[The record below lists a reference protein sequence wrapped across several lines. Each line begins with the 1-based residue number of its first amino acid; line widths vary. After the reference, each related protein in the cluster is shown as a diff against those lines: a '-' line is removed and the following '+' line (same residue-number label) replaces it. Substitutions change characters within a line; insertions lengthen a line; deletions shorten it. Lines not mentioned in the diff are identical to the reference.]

1 VRTGK
6 DACCKKNKTN
16 KSKKHGQIIM
26 RKYALILILFVLSG
40 CFEKE
45 SVELIK
51 GESMGTSYSIN
62 VLGDERIE
70 QDIIDRRLLEI
81 NNTFSTWLD
90 DSELSQLNRAPVD
103 EWIDVSSELYAMLK
117 QSEEVYQQTD
127 GYFDPG
133 IGRLIDLWGF
143 GASGGRTEIPK
154 REQIEKAFENSSIK
168 YLLMESGRVK
178 KTRNIHLNLSAIVKG
193 YAVDEIARLI
203 KLSGI
208 KNFLVEIG
216 GEVIVS
222 GSNKGDDW
230 VLGVER
236 PDNKAPIPIVLKDA
250 SIASSGNY
258 RNYFIW
264 EGKKYM
270 HIFNPSTGL
279 PANNDLSSVS
289 VIHPQSA
296 MSDAYTTAMMAMGST
311 KAIELANKLKLS
323 ALLILNKEDNYQII
337 KINLP

>member
-1 VRTGK
+1 
-6 DACCKKNKTN
+6 
-16 KSKKHGQIIM
+16 
-26 RKYALILILFVLSG
+26 
-40 CFEKE
+40 
-45 SVELIK
+45 
-51 GESMGTSYSIN
+51 
-62 VLGDERIE
+62 
-70 QDIIDRRLLEI
+70 
-81 NNTFSTWLD
+81 
-90 DSELSQLNRAPVD
+90 LSQLNRAPVD

-117 QSEEVYQQTD
+117 QSEEIYQQTD

-143 GASGGRTEIPK
+143 GASGGRTDVPK
-154 REQIEKAFENSSIK
+154 RVQIEKAFENSSIK
-168 YLLMESGRVK
+168 YLLMEDGLVK
-178 KTRNIHLNLSAIVKG
+178 KTRNIHLNLSAIAKG

-203 KLSGI
+203 KMSGI
-208 KNFLVEIG
+208 NNFLVEIG
-216 GEVIVS
+216 GEVIAS

-230 VLGVER
+230 VIGVER
-236 PDNKAPIPIVLKDA
+236 PDNKKPIPIVLKDA

-270 HIFNPSTGL
+270 HIFNPTTGL

-296 MSDAYTTAMMAMGST
+296 MSDAYATAMMAMGSK
-311 KAIELANKLKLS
+311 KAIEIANKLKLS
-323 ALLILNKEDNYQII
+323 ALLITNKEDNNQII

>member
-1 VRTGK
+1 
-6 DACCKKNKTN
+6 
-16 KSKKHGQIIM
+16 M
-26 RKYALILILFVLSG
+26 RKYGLILILFLLSG
-40 CFEKE
+40 CFENE
-45 SVELIK
+45 SVEQIK

-70 QDIIDRRLLEI
+70 QDRIDRRLVEI
-81 NNTFSTWLD
+81 NDTFSTWQD
-90 DSELSQLNRAPVD
+90 DSELSQLNRAPVG
-103 EWIDVSSELYAMLK
+103 EWIDVSSELYLMLK
-117 QSEEVYQQTD
+117 QSVEIYHQTD

-143 GASGGRTEIPK
+143 GASGGRTEAPK
-154 REQIEKAFENSSIK
+154 REEIEKAFENSSIR
-168 YLLMESGRVK
+168 YLLMEDGRVK
-178 KTRNIHLNLSAIVKG
+178 KTRNIHINLSAIAKG

-203 KLSGI
+203 KMSGI

-216 GEVIVS
+216 GEVIAS
-222 GSNKGDDW
+222 GSNRGDDW
-230 VLGVER
+230 TVGVER

-250 SIASSGNY
+250 SIATAGNY

-296 MSDAYTTAMMAMGST
+296 MSDAYATAMMAMGSM
-311 KAIELANKLKLS
+311 KAIELANKLKLTV
-323 ALLILNKEDNYQII
+323 LLITIKEDNNQII

>member
-1 VRTGK
+1 
-6 DACCKKNKTN
+6 
-16 KSKKHGQIIM
+16 M
-26 RKYALILILFVLSG
+26 RKYALILILFLLNG
-40 CFEKE
+40 CFENE
-45 SVELIK
+45 SVEQIK

-62 VLGDERIE
+62 VLGDDRIE
-70 QDIIDRRLLEI
+70 QDIIDRRLEEI
-81 NNTFSTWLD
+81 NNTFSTWQH

-103 EWIDVSSELYAMLK
+103 EWIDVSSELYSMLNR
-117 QSEEVYQQTD
+117 SVEIYQQTE

-143 GASGGRTEIPK
+143 GASGGRTEVPK
-154 REQIEKAFENSSIK
+154 REEIEQAFENSSIK
-168 YLLMESGRVK
+168 FLLMEDGRVK
-178 KTRNIHLNLSAIVKG
+178 KTRDIHINLSAIAKG
-193 YAVDEIARLI
+193 YAVDEVARLI
-203 KLSGI
+203 KISGI

-216 GEVIVS
+216 GEVVAS

-236 PDNKAPIPIVLKDA
+236 PDNKSPIPVVLKDA
-250 SIASSGNY
+250 SIATSGNY

-270 HIFNPSTGL
+270 HIFNPLTGL
-279 PANNDLSSVS
+279 PANNDLSSVT

-296 MSDAYTTAMMAMGST
+296 MSDAYATAMMAMGSK
-311 KAIELANKLKLS
+311 KAIELANKLKLT
-323 ALLILNKEDNYQII
+323 ALLITNKEDNNQII

>member
-26 RKYALILILFVLSG
+26 RKYGLILILFLLSG
-40 CFEKE
+40 CFENE
-45 SVELIK
+45 SVEHIK

-70 QDIIDRRLLEI
+70 QDRIDRRLVEI
-81 NNTFSTWLD
+81 NNTFSTWQD

-103 EWIDVSSELYAMLK
+103 EWIEVSSELYSMLK
-117 QSEEVYQQTD
+117 QSVEIHQQTD

-143 GASGGRTEIPK
+143 GASGGRTEVPK
-154 REQIEKAFENSSIK
+154 REEIEQAFENSSIR
-168 YLLMESGRVK
+168 YLLMEDGRVK
-178 KTRNIHLNLSAIVKG
+178 KTRNIYINLSAIAKG
-193 YAVDEIARLI
+193 YAADEVARLI
-203 KLSGI
+203 KMSGI
-208 KNFLVEIG
+208 TNFLVEIG
-216 GEVIVS
+216 GEVVAS
-222 GSNKGDDW
+222 GSNRGDDW
-230 VLGVER
+230 TVGVER

-250 SIASSGNY
+250 SIATSGNY

-289 VIHPQSA
+289 VVHPQSA
-296 MSDAYTTAMMAMGST
+296 MSDAYATAMMAMGSM
-311 KAIELANKLKLS
+311 KAIELANKLKLT
-323 ALLILNKEDNYQII
+323 ALLITIKEDNNQII

>member
-1 VRTGK
+1 
-6 DACCKKNKTN
+6 
-16 KSKKHGQIIM
+16 M
-26 RKYALILILFVLSG
+26 RKYGLILILFVLSS

-45 SVELIK
+45 NVELIK

-62 VLGDERIE
+62 VLGDESIE
-70 QDIIDRRLLEI
+70 QDIIDKRLVEI

-90 DSELSQLNRAPVD
+90 DSELSQLNRAPID
-103 EWIDVSSELYAMLK
+103 EWIDVSSELYAILK
-117 QSEEVYQQTD
+117 KSEEIYQQTD

-143 GASGGRTEIPK
+143 GASGGRTEAPK

-168 YLLMESGRVK
+168 YLLMEGGRVK
-178 KTRNIHLNLSAIVKG
+178 KTRNIHLNLSAIAKG

-203 KLSGI
+203 KMFGI
-208 KNFLVEIG
+208 NNFLVEIG
-216 GEVIVS
+216 GEVIAS
-222 GSNKGDDW
+222 GSNRGDDW
-230 VLGVER
+230 IVGVER

-270 HIFNPSTGL
+270 HIFNPTTGL

-296 MSDAYTTAMMAMGST
+296 MSDAYATAMMAMGSIR
-311 KAIELANKLKLS
+311 AIETANKLKLS
-323 ALLILNKEDNYQII
+323 ALLITNKEDNNQII

>member
-1 VRTGK
+1 MRTGK

-26 RKYALILILFVLSG
+26 RKYGLILILFLLSG
-40 CFEKE
+40 CFENE
-45 SVELIK
+45 SVEQIK

-70 QDIIDRRLLEI
+70 QDIIDRRLVEI
-81 NNTFSTWLD
+81 NNTFSTWQD

-103 EWIDVSSELYAMLK
+103 EWIDVSSELYSMLK
-117 QSEEVYQQTD
+117 QSEEIYQQTG

-143 GASGGRTEIPK
+143 GASGGRTEAPK
-154 REQIEKAFENSSIK
+154 REEIEKAFENSSIR
-168 YLLMESGRVK
+168 YLLMEDGRVK
-178 KTRNIHLNLSAIVKG
+178 KTRDIHINLSAIAKG
-193 YAVDEIARLI
+193 YAVDEVARLI
-203 KLSGI
+203 KMSGI

-216 GEVIVS
+216 GEIVAS
-222 GSNKGDDW
+222 GNNRGDDW
-230 VLGVER
+230 VVGVER

-250 SIASSGNY
+250 SIATSGNY

-270 HIFNPSTGL
+270 HIFNPATGL
-279 PANNDLSSVS
+279 PANNDLSSAT

-296 MSDAYTTAMMAMGST
+296 MSDAYATAMMAMGSV
-311 KAIELANKLKLS
+311 KAIELANKLKLT
-323 ALLILNKEDNYQII
+323 ALLITIKEDNNQII

>member
-1 VRTGK
+1 
-6 DACCKKNKTN
+6 
-16 KSKKHGQIIM
+16 M
-26 RKYALILILFVLSG
+26 RKYGLILILFLLSG
-40 CFEKE
+40 CFENE

-70 QDIIDRRLLEI
+70 QDIIDRRLVEI
-81 NNTFSTWLD
+81 NNTFSTWQD
-90 DSELSQLNRAPVD
+90 DSELSQLNHAPVG
-103 EWIDVSSELYAMLK
+103 EWIDVSSELYSMLK
-117 QSEEVYQQTD
+117 QSVEIYQQTD

-143 GASGGRTEIPK
+143 GASGGRTEPPK
-154 REQIEKAFENSSIK
+154 REEIEQAFENSSIR
-168 YLLMESGRVK
+168 YLLMEDGRVK
-178 KTRNIHLNLSAIVKG
+178 KTRNIHINLSAIAKG

-203 KLSGI
+203 KMSGI

-216 GEVIVS
+216 GEVVAS
-222 GSNKGDDW
+222 GNNRGDDW
-230 VLGVER
+230 IVGVER
-236 PDNKAPIPIVLKDA
+236 PDNKAPIPIALKDA
-250 SIASSGNY
+250 SIATSGNY

-289 VIHPQSA
+289 VVHPQSA
-296 MSDAYTTAMMAMGST
+296 MSDAYATAMMAMGSM
-311 KAIELANKLKLS
+311 KAIELANKLKLTV
-323 ALLILNKEDNYQII
+323 LLITIKEDNNQII

>member
-1 VRTGK
+1 VTTGK

-26 RKYALILILFVLSG
+26 RKYGLILILFLLSS
-40 CFEKE
+40 CFENE
-45 SVELIK
+45 SVEQIK

-70 QDIIDRRLLEI
+70 QDIIDRRLVEI
-81 NNTFSTWLD
+81 NDTFSTWQD
-90 DSELSQLNRAPVD
+90 DSELSKLNRASVD
-103 EWIDVSSELYAMLK
+103 EWIDVSSELYSMLK
-117 QSEEVYQQTD
+117 QSEEIYQQTG

-143 GASGGRTEIPK
+143 GASGGRTEAPK
-154 REQIEKAFENSSIK
+154 REEIEEAFENSSIR
-168 YLLMESGRVK
+168 YLLMEDGRVK
-178 KTRNIHLNLSAIVKG
+178 KTRDIHINLSAIAKG
-193 YAVDEIARLI
+193 YAVDEVARLI
-203 KLSGI
+203 KMSGI

-216 GEVIVS
+216 GEIVAS
-222 GSNKGDDW
+222 GSNRGDDW
-230 VLGVER
+230 VVGVER

-250 SIASSGNY
+250 SIATSGNY

-270 HIFNPSTGL
+270 HIFNPATGL
-279 PANNDLSSVS
+279 PANNDLSSAT

-296 MSDAYTTAMMAMGST
+296 MSDAYATAMMAMGSV
-311 KAIELANKLKLS
+311 KAIELANKLKLT
-323 ALLILNKEDNYQII
+323 ALLITIKEDNNQII

>member
-1 VRTGK
+1 MRTGK

-26 RKYALILILFVLSG
+26 RKYGLILILFLLSG
-40 CFEKE
+40 CFENE
-45 SVELIK
+45 SVEQIN

-62 VLGDERIE
+62 VLGDGRIE
-70 QDIIDRRLLEI
+70 QDRIDRRLVEI
-81 NNTFSTWLD
+81 NDTFSTWQE
-90 DSELSQLNRAPVD
+90 DSELSQLNRAPVG
-103 EWIDVSSELYAMLK
+103 EWIDVSSELYLMLK
-117 QSEEVYQQTD
+117 QSVEIYHQTD

-143 GASGGRTEIPK
+143 GASGGRTEAPK
-154 REQIEKAFENSSIK
+154 REEIEQAFENSSIR
-168 YLLMESGRVK
+168 YLLMEDGRVK
-178 KTRNIHLNLSAIVKG
+178 KTRNIHINLSAIAKG

-203 KLSGI
+203 KMSGI

-216 GEVIVS
+216 GEVVAS
-222 GSNKGDDW
+222 GSNRGDDW
-230 VLGVER
+230 VVGVER

-250 SIASSGNY
+250 SISTSGNY

-296 MSDAYTTAMMAMGST
+296 MSDAYATAMMAMGST
-311 KAIELANKLKLS
+311 KAIELANKLKLTV
-323 ALLILNKEDNYQII
+323 LLITIKEDNNQII

>member
-1 VRTGK
+1 
-6 DACCKKNKTN
+6 
-16 KSKKHGQIIM
+16 M
-26 RKYALILILFVLSG
+26 RKYGLILILFLLSG
-40 CFEKE
+40 CFENE
-45 SVELIK
+45 SVEQIK

-70 QDIIDRRLLEI
+70 QDIIDRRLVEI
-81 NNTFSTWLD
+81 NDTFSTWQD
-90 DSELSQLNRAPVD
+90 DSELSKLNRASVD
-103 EWIDVSSELYAMLK
+103 EWIDVSSELYSMLK
-117 QSEEVYQQTD
+117 QSEEIYQQTD

-143 GASGGRTEIPK
+143 GASGGRTEAPK
-154 REQIEKAFENSSIK
+154 REEIEQAFENSSIR
-168 YLLMESGRVK
+168 YLLMEDGRVK
-178 KTRNIHLNLSAIVKG
+178 KTRDMHINLSAIAKG
-193 YAVDEIARLI
+193 YAVDEVARLI
-203 KLSGI
+203 KMSGI

-216 GEVIVS
+216 GEVVAS
-222 GSNKGDDW
+222 GSNRGDDW
-230 VLGVER
+230 VVGVER

-250 SIASSGNY
+250 SISTSGNY

-296 MSDAYTTAMMAMGST
+296 MSDAYATAMMAMGSM
-311 KAIELANKLKLS
+311 KAIELANKLKLTV
-323 ALLILNKEDNYQII
+323 LLITIKEDNNQII